1 MTERDICM
9 QTRAQAKR
17 EEFINS
23 SRIGASAVQGLATIV
38 VSDQQECATEQH
50 LPQQCAMP
58 QQAMQ
63 QHAAEAV
70 ESGNGAEDVL
80 SHTSQGKD
88 TDATATSA
96 APLVNMHAPAELAQR
111 DSHTGRCLAGRRQI
125 VGRRLDWSTGI
136 WSTRMKKCLQELQLY
151 LQSGG

>member
-1 MTERDICM
+1 M
-9 QTRAQAKR
+9 QTRAQAKQ
-17 EEFINS
+17 EKAVNS
-23 SRIGASAVQGLATIV
+23 SRLGDSSWQGLATIV
-38 VSDQQECATEQH
+38 VSGQEESTTEQN
-50 LPQQCAMP
+50 LLGQCAMP

-96 APLVNMHAPAELAQR
+96 APLVNQQMPAPLPPELIGTTQ
-111 DSHTGRCLAGRRQI
+111 LPPPLP
-125 VGRRLDWSTGI
+125 LDLSEPQGT
-136 WSTRMKKCLQELQLY
+136 
-151 LQSGG
+151 